1 MNSTRPEILA
11 LLLALLVA
19 CVGSVACAGGIPG
32 LRPSVGAGPPVV
44 AAVSNE
50 SGADDPAA
58 TTRIGAGDSLRLFV
72 EGEKALSAEFDVDD
86 AGTVSLPL
94 IGKIQVRDTSLRGF
108 VEEVAA
114 RLRDGYVEDPQVS
127 AELLSYRPFY
137 IIFCDAERGG
147 EYPFVSGIP
156 VTAAASLAGG
166 GGFRANASDIS
177 IIRRGNQ
184 GALSAT
190 PDTQVQPG
198 DVMLVACDGR
208 ATEPT
213 TLASAVSRP
222 EVVPIEPVAIEPV
235 PIELEPIEPAS
246 LPLVDEDWLALVD
259 PASLPPVSAV
269 EPIAPPAAKSP
280 AEVEP
285 IDVDLTPPDLAYRLG
300 SGDKVRVIVF
310 GEEDLSGEFEV
321 DGSGN
326 VSLPLIGQ
334 VSARNRTLR
343 SFEKAVAEQL
353 RDGYLRD
360 PRVSAEVL
368 NYRPFYI
375 IGEVEEGGEYP
386 FVSGMHVLNAV
397 ALAGGHTYRANPN
410 RVFITRR
417 GQEREFSAPLDSEV
431 QPGDVIRVPE
441 RFF

>member
-1 MNSTRPEILA
+1 MNSIKPEIA
-11 LLLALLVA
+11 AFVLALLVA
-19 CVGSVACAGGIPG
+19 CVGSVACAGGAPG
-32 LRPSVGAGPPVV
+32 RLSSVGAAPPV
-44 AAVSNE
+44 AAGVSTE
-50 SGADDPAA
+50 PLSDDPAA
-58 TTRIGAGDSLRLFV
+58 ATRLGAGDTLRV
-72 EGEKALSAEFDVDD
+72 TVDGEKALSGEYEVDD
-86 AGTVSLPL
+86 AGTVTLPL
-94 IGKIQVRDTSLRGF
+94 VGEIRAGDTTLRSF

-114 RLRDGYVEDPQVS
+114 RLRHGHVEDPQVR
-127 AELLSYRPFY
+127 AELVSYRPFY
-137 IIFCDAERGG
+137 IIFCGAEKGG
-147 EYPFVSGIP
+147 QYPFVSGIP
-156 VTAAASLAGG
+156 ATAAASLIGG
-166 GGFRANASDIS
+166 STIQTSASDIS

-184 GALSAT
+184 RVLSAT
-190 PDTQVQPG
+190 PDIQVQPG

-208 ATEPT
+208 ADEPT
-213 TLASAVSRP
+213 TVASAVSRP
-222 EVVPIEPVAIEPV
+222 EVVPIDPEPM
-235 PIELEPIEPAS
+235 
-246 LPLVDEDWLALVD
+246 DQAL
-259 PASLPPVSAV
+259 LPPVSAV
-269 EPIAPPAAKSP
+269 TPTPPRAAPAAEKPTEADPSDAALASP
-280 AEVEP
+280 DSASAS
-285 IDVDLTPPDLAYRLG
+285 AYRLG
-300 SGDKVRVIVF
+300 SGDKLRVIVF